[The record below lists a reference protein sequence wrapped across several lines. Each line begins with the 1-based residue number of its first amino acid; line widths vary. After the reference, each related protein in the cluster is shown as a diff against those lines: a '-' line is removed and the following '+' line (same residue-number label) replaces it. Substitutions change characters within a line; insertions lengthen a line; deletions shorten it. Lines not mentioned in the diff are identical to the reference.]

1 MKFWLSRSE
10 HLATLKDALPFCEQ
24 HGMGVTVRLT
34 DADYNREVSVR
45 DLENMEREMRDRK
58 ITPFCFL
65 PYHGLAL
72 SCPDSRVMTYSR
84 EVLLEGLEIGTILGA
99 RVAILQ
105 TGFSNHIR
113 PNMVQEWKER
123 FITAMRDLVS
133 VAEDGEIV
141 LALKNSFEPDTDLL
155 LEILET
161 VNSPWLRFCVD
172 VGHAACFSR
181 VSPEAWIPVFKD
193 YLICC
198 NFHDNEGMEDEHL
211 ACGRGYVGF
220 DGVYETLKAADAEA
234 HITLDVAPELIPPS
248 VDHLLSVGFEFEKG
262 PIPED
267 QFLPVYDS

>member
-10 HLATLKDALPFCEQ
+10 HLSTLKEALPFCEE
-24 HGMGVTVRLT
+24 HGMNVTVRLT
-34 DADYNREVSVR
+34 DADHNREVSVR
-45 DLENMEREMRDRK
+45 ELENIEREMRDRK

-123 FITAMRDLVS
+123 FIGAMKDLVS
-133 VAEDGEIV
+133 VAEDEEVV

-181 VSPEAWIPVFKD
+181 VSPEEWVPVFKD

-198 NFHDNEGMEDEHL
+198 NFHDNTGMEDEHL
-211 ACGRGYVGF
+211 ACGGGYVPF
-220 DGVYETLKAADAEA
+220 DGVFETLKQLSTDV
-234 HITLDVAPELIPPS
+234 HITLDVAPELIPAS
-248 VDHLLSVGFEFEKG
+248 VDHLTGIGFEFEKG
-262 PIPED
+262 PIAAD
-267 QFLPVYDS
+267 QFLPAYDS